1 MAPRGKSSF
10 VCRECAYV
18 SPGWLGRCPG
28 CGEWNTIEESAPAP
42 VSPRGV
48 GRRGAGAA
56 VAAPAPLRLIDVDP
70 ASQARLTTGLGEFD
84 RVLGGGLVAGSVVLV
99 GGEPGVGK
107 STLLLQTLLDLEERA
122 VSTLLV
128 SGEESAAQVKLRSV
142 RLGGEGSRL
151 RLLPE
156 TQTEGVVAALEHL
169 KPAVCV
175 VDSVQ
180 TLWSAEV
187 GSVPGSVAQIR
198 DAAAQ
203 LLRVAKD
210 NGIALVLVGH
220 VTKEGE
226 LAGPRVLEH
235 MVDAVLSFEGERAQP
250 FRILRAV
257 KNRFGSTNEVGVF
270 QMAERGLEE
279 VPDPA
284 SVFLDDGDLRSGSV
298 VVPVL
303 EGSRCLLA
311 EVQALVA
318 PSNLAMPQ
326 RVARGVDRNRLAMIV
341 AVLSRR
347 ARLPLLKCDI
357 FVNVGGGLALEDPA
371 ADLAVALAIASAWR
385 DGTDGHGL
393 AAFGEVSL
401 TGKVRYALQ
410 GEKRIQEL
418 MRRGFPQIFVPGR
431 NADEFASAAGIGG
444 APGLGAGGKSAHGRA
459 GATMSALKLV
469 AVTDVAEAAKRAV
482 GAKSGVD
489 AATGRHG
496 AG

>member
-1 MAPRGKSSF
+1 MPRASRSF
-10 VCRECAYV
+10 VCSECGYA

-28 CGEWNTIEESAPAP
+28 CGRWNTIAEEAAP
-42 VSPRGV
+42 VRTGPRS
-48 GRRGAGAA
+48 AA
-56 VAAPAPLRLIDVDP
+56 RPTAAPAPLRLTDVD
-70 ASQARLTTGLGEFD
+70 AGAQARIGTTLSEFD
-84 RVLGGGLVAGSVVLV
+84 RVLGGGLVPGSVVLV

-107 STLLLQTLLDLEERA
+107 STLLLQALLGMEARD

-142 RLGGEGSRL
+142 RLGGKDSRL
-151 RLLPE
+151 RLVTE
-156 TQTEGVVAALEHL
+156 TQTENVAAALEHL
-169 KPAVCV
+169 KPLVCV

-180 TLWSAEV
+180 TLWSAEI
-187 GSVPGSVAQIR
+187 GSAPGSVAQIR
-198 DAAAQ
+198 DASARLIRA
-203 LLRVAKD
+203 AKD
-210 NGIALVLVGH
+210 EGIALVLVGH
-220 VTKEGE
+220 VTKDGE

-270 QMAERGLEE
+270 QMAEQGLVE

-284 SVFLDDGDLRSGSV
+284 SVFLEEGDLRSGSA

-303 EGSRCLLA
+303 EGTRCLLA

-347 ARLPLLKCDI
+347 ARLALFKCDI
-357 FVNVGGGLALEDPA
+357 FVNVAGGLVLEDPA
-371 ADLAVALAIASAWR
+371 ADLAVATAIASAWR
-385 DGTDGHGL
+385 EGSDGQGV

-401 TGKVRYALQ
+401 TGKVRYVLQ

-418 MRRGFPQIFVPGR
+418 VRRGFPTILVPAR
-431 NADEFASAAGIGG
+431 NAEEFSGAGG
-444 APGLGAGGKSAHGRA
+444 APRGIE
-459 GATMSALKLV
+459 LKAV
-469 AVTDVAEAAKRAV
+469 ADVAEAVKY
-482 GAKSGVD
+482 
-489 AATGRHG
+489 ATVRSTGG
-496 AG
+496 

>member
-1 MAPRGKSSF
+1 MRKGSF
-10 VCRECAYV
+10 VCRECGYS

-28 CGEWNTIEESAPAP
+28 CGQWNTISEETVP
-42 VSPRGV
+42 VRPGP
-48 GRRGAGAA
+48 RGAGR
-56 VAAPAPLRLIDVDP
+56 AAPAPPTPAPVRLTDVDLD
-70 ASQARLTTGLGEFD
+70 AQSRIHSGLAEFD
-84 RVLGGGLVAGSVVLV
+84 RVLGGGLVSGSVVLV

-107 STLLLQTLLDLEERA
+107 STLLLQSLLSMESRG

-128 SGEESAAQVKLRSV
+128 SGEESAGQVKLRSV

-156 TQTEGVVAALEHL
+156 TQTETVVAALEHL

-180 TLWSAEV
+180 TLWSGEV
-187 GSVPGSVAQIR
+187 GSAPGSVAQIR
-198 DAAAQ
+198 DATAQ

-210 NGIALVLVGH
+210 NGISLVLVGH

-235 MVDAVLSFEGERAQP
+235 MVDGVLSFEGERAQP

-270 QMAERGLEE
+270 QMAEQGLVE

-284 SVFLDDGDLRSGSV
+284 SVFLEEGDLRSGSV

-303 EGSRCLLA
+303 EGTRCLLA

-318 PSNLAMPQ
+318 ASNLAMPQ

-357 FVNVGGGLALEDPA
+357 FVNVAGGLALEDPA
-371 ADLAVALAIASAWR
+371 AYLAVALAIATAWR
-385 DGTDGHGL
+385 NGADGRGV

-418 MRRGFPQIFVPGR
+418 VRRGFPQILVPGR
-431 NADEFASAAGIGG
+431 NVEEFSK
-444 APGLGAGGKSAHGRA
+444 AGGRISGLR
-459 GATMSALKLV
+459 LE
-469 AVTDVAEAAKRAV
+469 AVSDVEQAV
-482 GAKSGVD
+482 KQVTARSNGG
-489 AATGRHG
+489 
-496 AG
+496 

>member
-1 MAPRGKSSF
+1 VARRTSSF
-10 VCRECAYV
+10 VCQECGYR

-28 CGEWNTIEESAPAP
+28 CGQWNTIVEEAAPTG
-42 VSPRGV
+42 SGPR
-48 GRRGAGAA
+48 RAGPPA
-56 VAAPAPLRLIDVDP
+56 AAPAPIHLADVDP
-70 ASQARLTTGLGEFD
+70 GSQARIDTGLSEFN

-107 STLLLQTLLDLEERA
+107 STLLLQALLSMEARG
-122 VSTLLV
+122 VSALLI
-128 SGEESAAQVKLRSV
+128 SGEESSSQVKLRSV
-142 RLGGEGSRL
+142 RLGGEASRL

-156 TQTEGVVAALEHL
+156 TQTESLVRALEQL

-180 TLWSAEV
+180 TLWSEEV
-187 GSVPGSVAQIR
+187 GSTPGSVAQIKE
-198 DAAAQ
+198 ATAQ

-210 NGIALVLVGH
+210 NDIALVLVGH

-270 QMAERGLEE
+270 QMAEQGLAE
-279 VPDPA
+279 VADPA
-284 SVFLDDGDLRSGSV
+284 SVFLEEGDLRSGSV
-298 VVPVL
+298 VVPVM

-341 AVLSRR
+341 AVLNRR
-347 ARLPLLKCDI
+347 ARLPLFKCDI
-357 FVNVGGGLALEDPA
+357 FVNVAGGLALEDPA
-371 ADLAVALAIASAWR
+371 ADLAVAAAVASAWR
-385 DGTDGHGL
+385 DGGAGHGV

-401 TGKVRYALQ
+401 TGKVRYALS
-410 GEKRIQEL
+410 GDKRIQEL
-418 MRRGFPQIFVPGR
+418 VRRGFSQILVPAK
-431 NADEFASAAGIGG
+431 NAEEYSANG
-444 APGLGAGGKSAHGRA
+444 AVPVGLR
-459 GATMSALKLV
+459 LE
-469 AVTDVAEAAKRAV
+469 AVTDVAEAVKY
-482 GAKSGVD
+482 
-489 AATGRHG
+489 ATARS
-496 AG
+496 AGD

>member
-1 MAPRGKSSF
+1 MDA
-10 VCRECAYV
+10 
-18 SPGWLGRCPG
+18 
-28 CGEWNTIEESAPAP
+28 
-42 VSPRGV
+42 
-48 GRRGAGAA
+48 
-56 VAAPAPLRLIDVDP
+56 
-70 ASQARLTTGLGEFD
+70 QARIDTGLEEFN

-107 STLLLQTLLDLEERA
+107 STLLLQALLSMESRGI
-122 VSTLLV
+122 SSLLI
-128 SGEESAAQVKLRSV
+128 SGEESSPQVKLRSV
-142 RLGGEGSRL
+142 RLGGAASKL

-156 TQTEGVVAALEHL
+156 TQTETVVTALEHL

-180 TLWSAEV
+180 TLWSEEV
-187 GSVPGSVAQIR
+187 SSSPGSVAQIR
-198 DAAAQ
+198 DATAQ

-210 NGIALVLVGH
+210 NNIALVLVGH

-270 QMAERGLEE
+270 QMAEQGLVE

-284 SVFLDDGDLRSGSV
+284 SVFLEEGELRSGSV

-303 EGSRCLLA
+303 EGTRCLLA

-341 AVLSRR
+341 AVLNRR
-347 ARLPLLKCDI
+347 ARLPLFKCDI
-357 FVNVGGGLALEDPA
+357 FVNVAGGLALEDPA
-371 ADLAVALAIASAWR
+371 ADLAVALAVASAYR
-385 DGTDGHGL
+385 DGSGGQGV

-410 GEKRIQEL
+410 GDKRIQEL
-418 MRRGFPQIFVPGR
+418 VRRGFQQILVPTR
-431 NADEFASAAGIGG
+431 NVEEFLAGGSGGAAAGKRSGTTSGPGG
-444 APGLGAGGKSAHGRA
+444 AASGLR
-459 GATMSALKLV
+459 LEPI
-469 AVTDVAEAAKRAV
+469 TDVEQAV
-482 GAKSGVD
+482 KYVTARSSSG
-489 AATGRHG
+489 
-496 AG
+496 

>member
-1 MAPRGKSSF
+1 
-10 VCRECAYV
+10 VD
-18 SPGWLGRCPG
+18 LG
-28 CGEWNTIEESAPAP
+28 A
-42 VSPRGV
+42 
-48 GRRGAGAA
+48 
-56 VAAPAPLRLIDVDP
+56 
-70 ASQARLTTGLGEFD
+70 QARAGTGLAEFD

-107 STLLLQTLLDLEERA
+107 STLLLQTLLGMEARGVA
-122 VSTLLV
+122 TLLV

-156 TQTEGVVAALEHL
+156 TQTENVVAALEHL

-180 TLWSAEV
+180 TLWS
-187 GSVPGSVAQIR
+187 GQINSTPGSVAQIR
-198 DAAAQ
+198 EATSQ

-220 VTKEGE
+220 VTKDGE

-235 MVDAVLSFEGERAQP
+235 MVDTVLSFEGERAQP

-270 QMAERGLEE
+270 QMAEQGLVE
-279 VPDPA
+279 VPDPS
-284 SVFLDDGDLRSGSV
+284 SVFLEEGDLRSGSV

-326 RVARGVDRNRLAMIV
+326 RVARGVDRNRLAMLV
-341 AVLSRR
+341 AVLDRR

-357 FVNVGGGLALEDPA
+357 FVNVAGGLVLEDPA
-371 ADLAVALAIASAWR
+371 ADLAVALAIATAWR
-385 DGTDGHGL
+385 DGSDGHGL

-401 TGKVRYALQ
+401 TGKVRYVLQ

-418 MRRGFPQIFVPGR
+418 ARRRFPHIIVPSR
-431 NADEFASAAGIGG
+431 NAEEFAGIV
-444 APGLGAGGKSAHGRA
+444 GAGDGPR
-459 GATMSALKLV
+459 LN
-469 AVTDVAEAAKRAV
+469 AVGDVAEAVRQATARSIR
-482 GAKSGVD
+482 GQD
-489 AATGRHG
+489 ASSPGR
-496 AG
+496 